1 MNDLKT
7 SLITWTTYGT
17 WLPGD
22 MRGWRKRRN
31 GEQLPRPLLERWC
44 REQMTGDVV
53 LLSPSDRQTVEEA
66 CIEHCEFRRWH
77 LLAVSARSNH
87 VHVVVAA
94 DEKPQKVRDQL
105 KANCTRRLR
114 TQTVPL
120 IAERTWARG
129 GDCSILDTDDEI
141 EAAVLYVK
149 EAQDRKHL
157 DAEADPPGASAFG
170 AEGPTLARSAHGRK
184 SDDIQ

>member
-1 MNDLKT
+1 MNDSIT

-22 MRGWRKRRN
+22 ARGWRKRSG

-53 LLSPSDRQTVEEA
+53 LLSPECRRTVEDA
-66 CIEHCEFRRWH
+66 CREHCEFRGWH
-77 LLAVSARSNH
+77 VFAVSARTNH

-94 DEKPQKVRDQL
+94 NEKPQKLRDQL

-114 TQTVPL
+114 KQETPL
-120 IAERTWARG
+120 IVERTWTRG
-129 GDCSILDTDDEI
+129 GDCSILDGDEEI
-141 EAAVLYVK
+141 EAAIFYVK
-149 EAQDRKHL
+149 EAQDRKGL
-157 DAEADPPGASAFG
+157 EIDPERSEKLEKPDASAFG
-170 AEGPTLARSAHGRK
+170 SQERGR
-184 SDDIQ
+184 